1 MLEWNKNIQNFT
13 DMINKDDEDILSIM
27 LSASKILIIME
38 ETDDSN
44 HKTSRRLV
52 SVGCDTILLQILYG
66 SHVHIL
72 YKNYQYRYAL
82 ILNVSYHT
90 QHLLLYIHFFNLM
103 KYN

>member
-1 MLEWNKNIQNFT
+1 M
-13 DMINKDDEDILSIM
+13 NKDNEDNVISIYD
-27 LSASKILIIME
+27 SNME
-38 ETDDSN
+38 ETDDSKILMN

-52 SVGCDTILLQILYG
+52 SVGSDTILLQILYG

-90 QHLLLYIHFFNLM
+90 QHLLLYIHFFLM